1 MKLVPFLVQSS
12 DTSCRLGGEEELRTH
27 RADTVDGTSRQESY
41 ESYESYESEEEVGRL
56 ESDRVR
62 RMERGIE

>member
-1 MKLVPFLVQSS
+1 M
-12 DTSCRLGGEEELRTH
+12 RTH

-62 RMERGIE
+62 RVTQQVCV